1 MDIKDKNFQNTL
13 ANANPNISIT
23 LNKKGVSKNPISKE
37 GVISKDEKSDLES
50 LIELYNQKN
59 FDDLLEKSN
68 AFVLKYPNNTD
79 GLNAN
84 ALAHKNQKEFKKA
97 LKIFDKIININ
108 PKIDYVYQNMA
119 NIFFDLGNMT
129 SAIEYQKKA
138 LELNPKNIRS
148 MNGLGLAL
156 SNSGDDIAAIGYYK
170 RALEINSNDS
180 ETNYNIA
187 TSYRKIEK
195 YKEASLHYSRS
206 DNKKSKSF
214 QLECMYLAGD
224 VVLDDFYSLLEIL
237 GRDENLF
244 PIAASVSAHA
254 AVRYSMPDP
263 YPFCKEPF
271 GFIKKFNLY
280 DHKDFNDNLINR
292 FLEDVDNS
300 NITQRGQSLLKNG
313 LQTSGNLFL
322 LEHESVKQ
330 MVEIIE
336 SKLAEYRSFYEN
348 RNVGLVKSWPKKYRL
363 FGWLIQ
369 IKSGGSLSSHM
380 HNEGWLSSSIYLKRP
395 NKKKEHDGDIAFCLD
410 GGNFPEI
417 HQLQSEKEII
427 DISKGDMVSFP
438 SSLFHS
444 TVPFS
449 SDEDRVTLAFDVIPS
464 E

>member
-1 MDIKDKNFQNTL
+1 
-13 ANANPNISIT
+13 
-23 LNKKGVSKNPISKE
+23 
-37 GVISKDEKSDLES
+37 
-50 LIELYNQKN
+50 
-59 FDDLLEKSN
+59 
-68 AFVLKYPNNTD
+68 
-79 GLNAN
+79 
-84 ALAHKNQKEFKKA
+84 
-97 LKIFDKIININ
+97 
-108 PKIDYVYQNMA
+108 
-119 NIFFDLGNMT
+119 
-129 SAIEYQKKA
+129 
-138 LELNPKNIRS
+138 
-148 MNGLGLAL
+148 
-156 SNSGDDIAAIGYYK
+156 
-170 RALEINSNDS
+170 
-180 ETNYNIA
+180 
-187 TSYRKIEK
+187 
-195 YKEASLHYSRS
+195 
-206 DNKKSKSF
+206 
-214 QLECMYLAGD
+214 MYLAGD

-244 PIAASVSAHA
+244 PIAASVSANA

-292 FLEDVDNS
+292 FLEDVGNS
-300 NITQRGQSLLKNG
+300 NISQRGQSLLKNG

-322 LEHESVKQ
+322 LEHESVKH
-330 MVEIIE
+330 MVGIIE
-336 SKLAEYRSFYEN
+336 SKLAEYRSFYQN
-348 RNVGLVKSWPKKYRL
+348 RNDGLVKNWPKKYRL

-438 SSLFHS
+438 SSLFHY

-449 SDEDRVTLAFDVIPS
+449 
-464 E
+464 